1 MKLSDNLTL
10 AEAIKSNTAI
20 RKGID
25 NSPTKEHLHNMEL
38 VALNIFEPIRDHF
51 MTPLY
56 VSSMYRSESL
66 NKAVKGSKTS
76 QHCKGE
82 AIDID
87 MNGSVTNK
95 MVFDYIKNNLIFSQL
110 IWEFGTKENP
120 DWLHVSYSDKNR
132 NQVLRAKKVNGK
144 TIYEKF

>member
-25 NSPTKEHLHNMEL
+25 NTPTPEHLHNMEM
-38 VALNIFEPIRDHF
+38 VALNIFEPIRDNF

-56 VSSMYRSESL
+56 VSSMYRSEAL

-76 QHCKGE
+76 QHCKGQ

-87 MNGSVTNK
+87 ADIYGGCTNK
-95 MVFDYIKNNLIFSQL
+95 EIFEFVRDNLDFDQL
-110 IWEFGTKENP
+110 INEYNYSWV
-120 DWLHVSYSDKNR
+120 HISYKVHGNR
-132 NQVLRAKKVNGK
+132 KQVIEVK
-144 TIYEKF
+144 

>member
-1 MKLSDNLTL
+1 MKLSENLTL

-56 VSSMYRSESL
+56 VSSMYRSAAL

-76 QHCKGE
+76 QHCKGQ

-87 MNGSVTNK
+87 ADIYGGCTNK
-95 MVFDYIKNNLIFSQL
+95 EIFEFVRDNLDFDQL
-110 IWEFGTKENP
+110 IWEYGTEDNPAWIHISYKE
-120 DWLHVSYSDKNR
+120 SGNR
-132 NQVLRAKKVNGK
+132 KQVLRIK
-144 TIYEKF
+144 